1 MGKQTGNRGF
11 GLKTMRP
18 IKKGEFVLE
27 YRGEVRRAAAR
38 SFTLV
43 LLHHRALTLPAT
55 QIISR
60 NESYRRVLTDYKDS
74 AS

>member
-27 YRGEVRRAAAR
+27 YRGEVRRARAR
-38 SFTLV
+38 SFTLC
-43 LLHHRALTLPAT
+43 LLLLTLTPDA
-55 QIISR
+55 
-60 NESYRRVLTDYKDS
+60 RRSFLGTRVTA